1 MKNTSQSKKN
11 SGREYIS
18 YNTNRVIIF
27 GTDGSKF
34 KLRSVFDI
42 LTGKINMFVNKISIL
57 SLCMHPMMHKYLVDD
72 VDIPIIMYKLDIVTN
87 PYFSQIS
94 FALSFSPALSYV
106 IIML

>member
-42 LTGKINMFVNKISIL
+42 LTGKINMFVNKLSI
-57 SLCMHPMMHKYLVDD
+57 K
-72 VDIPIIMYKLDIVTN
+72 
-87 PYFSQIS
+87 
-94 FALSFSPALSYV
+94 
-106 IIML
+106 

>member
-42 LTGKINMFVNKISIL
+42 LTGKINWMNYFNAIIFVYKIL
-57 SLCMHPMMHKYLVDD
+57 LK
-72 VDIPIIMYKLDIVTN
+72 
-87 PYFSQIS
+87 
-94 FALSFSPALSYV
+94 
-106 IIML
+106 

>member
-57 SLCMHPMMHKYLVDD
+57 SLC
-72 VDIPIIMYKLDIVTN
+72 INNAGSNYKLCIKIIILIIRAIEN
-87 PYFSQIS
+87 SN
-94 FALSFSPALSYV
+94 FAE
-106 IIML
+106 

>member
-34 KLRSVFDI
+34 KLGSVFEFARHGRA
-42 LTGKINMFVNKISIL
+42 LTDES
-57 SLCMHPMMHKYLVDD
+57 SEHAQ
-72 VDIPIIMYKLDIVTN
+72 IVG
-87 PYFSQIS
+87 S
-94 FALSFSPALSYV
+94 V
-106 IIML
+106 

>member
-42 LTGKINMFVNKISIL
+42 LTGKINMFVNKI
-57 SLCMHPMMHKYLVDD
+57 MYVKRGY
-72 VDIPIIMYKLDIVTN
+72 IPDGSGVWYGGSVCPEYENCCNDNLELFFSKKLD
-87 PYFSQIS
+87 
-94 FALSFSPALSYV
+94 V
-106 IIML
+106 IH

>member
-57 SLCMHPMMHKYLVDD
+57 SLCINMPD
-72 VDIPIIMYKLDIVTN
+72 PITN
-87 PYFSQIS
+87 
-94 FALSFSPALSYV
+94 YV
-106 IIML
+106 LR

>member
-42 LTGKINMFVNKISIL
+42 LTGKINKSSVER
-57 SLCMHPMMHKYLVDD
+57 
-72 VDIPIIMYKLDIVTN
+72 
-87 PYFSQIS
+87 
-94 FALSFSPALSYV
+94 
-106 IIML
+106 

>member
-34 KLRSVFDI
+34 KLRSVFAVCDR
-42 LTGKINMFVNKISIL
+42 LRAQTAG
-57 SLCMHPMMHKYLVDD
+57 
-72 VDIPIIMYKLDIVTN
+72 TN
-87 PYFSQIS
+87 I
-94 FALSFSPALSYV
+94 AV
-106 IIML
+106 